1 GITRGMQEVH
11 ASCARMRDYRGTRRI
26 SAPSVFLTE
35 MTGSETVLAGP
46 EAPASGS
53 LSVES
58 FFEDSRAHDGFGD
71 TPVDEA
77 AHDAPAAGAGIA
89 RPDGLTLELD
99 DAPVTSPRRQ
109 PRRQTAAFAT
119 AADLAAKL
127 AGMSKPKHDYAAG
140 QRVRHAEYGEGLLS
154 GISGTGPRSVGT
166 VIFDGPAG
174 TRKFILGHGAL
185 EPLD

>member
-1 GITRGMQEVH
+1 ML
-11 ASCARMRDYRGTRRI
+11 
-26 SAPSVFLTE
+26 PSFIIKKNDMYE
-35 MTGSETVLAGP
+35 M
-46 EAPASGS
+46 
-53 LSVES
+53 
-58 FFEDSRAHDGFGD
+58 
-71 TPVDEA
+71 DEMDEM
-77 AHDAPAAGAGIA
+77 AHDAPAPAAGIV
-89 RPDGLTLELD
+89 RQDGLTLELD
-99 DAPVTSPRRQ
+99 DAPAASSGRQ

-127 AGMSKPKHDYAAG
+127 AGMTRPKHNYEAG
-140 QRVRHAEYGEGLLS
+140 QRVRHADYGEGVLS